1 MAASPAPAPPQQI
14 FVHATAIAI
23 GKTGVLLLGPS
34 GSGKSDLA
42 LRLIDDGARLVSD
55 DQVILS
61 RNGERLIANPPPALA
76 GRIEVR
82 GVGIVALDGG
92 RVWRKMPVLLAVEL
106 VPEDKIERLPEPAS
120 REFLGV
126 ALKLIRLNPFELS
139 AVAKLKLVAASLKR
153 P

>member
-1 MAASPAPAPPQQI
+1 MAASPDQTPPQPI
-14 FVHATAIAI
+14 FVHASAIAI

-42 LRLIDDGARLVSD
+42 LRLIDDGARLISD

-82 GVGIVALDGG
+82 GIGIVALDGG
-92 RVWRKMPVLLAVEL
+92 KVWRKMPVGLVVEL
-106 VPEDKIERLPEPAS
+106 VPEDKIDRLPEPAS

-126 ALKLIRLNPFELS
+126 ALKLIRLNPFEIS
-139 AVAKLKLVAASLKR
+139 AVAKLKLVVAGVKR

>member
-1 MAASPAPAPPQQI
+1 MAVSPEPVPPPPI

-42 LRLIDDGARLVSD
+42 LRLIDDGARLIAD

-61 RNGERLIANPPPALA
+61 RNGERLLANPPPALA

-82 GVGIVALDGG
+82 GIGIVALDGG
-92 RVWRKMPVLLAVEL
+92 KVWRKMPVGLAVEL
-106 VPEDKIERLPEPAS
+106 VPEDKIERLPEPAT

-126 ALKLIRLNPFELS
+126 TLKLIRLNPFELS
-139 AVAKLKLVAASLKR
+139 AVAKLKLVVAGMKR